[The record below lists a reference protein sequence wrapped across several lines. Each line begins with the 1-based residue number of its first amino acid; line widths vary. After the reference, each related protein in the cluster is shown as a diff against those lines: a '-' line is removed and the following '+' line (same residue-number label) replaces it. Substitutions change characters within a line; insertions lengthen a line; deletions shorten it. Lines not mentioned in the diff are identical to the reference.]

1 MGEKGRGDKSNSR
14 NPEGGKSGSPDL
26 RLSGFPVPADLREV
40 RTYPLRERKNKVKV
54 SDFASPA
61 AAGRSVREL
70 LEGLPRVLVGDDFRQ
85 LIGAIGSAYTATKP
99 VIAMIGGHVIK
110 CGLSPV
116 VISMMEQGI
125 LTAIAMNGAA
135 SIHDFEI
142 AIIGETSEDVETNI
156 ATGKFGMWEETGRL
170 MNQAVKAGR
179 DLSLGM
185 GAALGRKLVELDAPH
200 LDMSILAA
208 AFRLNIPATVH
219 VAIGTDIIHQHPE
232 ADGAALGETSFTDFR
247 IFVSEVSKLGHGG
260 VLLNFGS
267 AVIMPE
273 VFLKALSIARN
284 LGYDVL
290 EFTTAN
296 FDMIQHY
303 RPKENVI
310 KRPTNMG
317 GRGYNITGHHEIM
330 IPLLAY
336 AVMDQ
341 IAQASQ

>member
-1 MGEKGRGDKSNSR
+1 MDKNRIS
-14 NPEGGKSGSPDL
+14 
-26 RLSGFPVPADLREV
+26 PADLGAV
-40 RTYPLRERKNKVKV
+40 NTYPLRERENKVKI

-61 AAGRSVREL
+61 VAGRSVRDL
-70 LEGLPRVLVGDDFRQ
+70 LAGLPGILAGNDFRE
-85 LIGAIGSAYTATKP
+85 LVSAIGSAYAKAKP

-116 VISMMEQGI
+116 IISMMQHGI
-125 LTAIAMNGAA
+125 LTGVAMNGAA

-142 AIIGETSEDVETNI
+142 ALIGETSEDVGTNI
-156 ATGKFGMWEETGRL
+156 TTGKFGMWEETGRL
-170 MNQAVKAGR
+170 MNTAVKAGR
-179 DLSLGM
+179 SNGEGLG
-185 GAALGRKLVELDAPH
+185 ATLGQKLVELGVPH
-200 LDMSILAA
+200 LDVSIIATA
-208 AFRLNIPATVH
+208 DRLNIPATVH

-247 IFVSEVSKLGHGG
+247 IFVSEVSKLGNGG

-284 LGYDVL
+284 LGHEVV

-303 RPKENVI
+303 RPRENII
-310 KRPTNMG
+310 KRPTNTG
-317 GRGYNITGHHEIM
+317 GRGYAITGHHEIM
-330 IPLLAY
+330 IPLLAH

-341 IAQASQ
+341 IARGD